1 MTKTDQMSY
10 LARKRPVIG
19 GECAKCGKD
28 PSEYPE
34 YPVGL
39 GHPTHPAS
47 FLP

>member
-19 GECAKCGKD
+19 GVCAKCGKD